1 MLDRAYDIGK
11 RQALAE
17 FEKLS
22 SSEMEKEAFF
32 AALKGIYQGSKA
44 LRTLGWLAGFGGRT
58 SQFVGMPLGSGLIGA
73 ATAEPGDRLKGFATG
88 VAGGLGGAALGA
100 AASKAL
106 PAITRAVGSRI
117 GNTGIGKKIW
127 SGAGKI
133 NSQYG
138 ANSLPKYRKMVEEMR
153 AKHMADPSKA
163 GEMFKPPPPPTVNV
177 NHSFGQHA
185 LTKVPGAIG
194 VGGMLG
200 GFTYGT
206 SMGESA
212 ASDMYD
218 ASGFGRGIGSISQ
231 RNIFNPAG

>member
-1 MLDRAYDIGK
+1 MLDKAYDIGR
-11 RQALAE
+11 RQALVE

-32 AALKGIYQGSKA
+32 AALKGLYQGSKA
-44 LRTLGWLAGFGGRT
+44 LRTLGWLAGFGGRS
-58 SQFVGMPLGSGLIGA
+58 SQWIGMPLGSGLLGA

-88 VAGGLGGAALGA
+88 VAGGLVGSGAGALAG
-100 AASKAL
+100 KAL
-106 PAITRAVGSRI
+106 PAITRSIGSRI
-117 GNTGIGKKIW
+117 GNTEFGKKIW

-138 ANSLPKYRKMVEEMR
+138 ANSLPKYEKMVAEMR

-185 LTKVPGAIG
+185 LTKVPGVIG

-200 GFTYGT
+200 GFAYGT
-206 SMGESA
+206 SKGEEI

-218 ASGFGRGIGSISQ
+218 SSGFGRGIGSITR
-231 RNIFNPAG
+231 RNVFNPAG